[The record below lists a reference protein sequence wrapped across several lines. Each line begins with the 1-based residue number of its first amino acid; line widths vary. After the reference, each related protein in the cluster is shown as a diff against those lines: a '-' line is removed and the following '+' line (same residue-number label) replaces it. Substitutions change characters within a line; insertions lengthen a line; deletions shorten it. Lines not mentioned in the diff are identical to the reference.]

1 MDQSVISA
9 CKLAGSK
16 ATVSD
21 VSGALDAEEEVTD
34 ETDDSPQDVIAP
46 KALRINGIDKN
57 KVLFFI

>member
-16 ATVSD
+16 AVLDVVGASD
-21 VSGALDAEEEVTD
+21 AAEEVTD